1 MVSTEGL
8 EQAAW
13 SPCIWKAILVGLC
26 TNKMAV
32 HLELRHEG
40 SVEETKG
47 KERLAVKLSSF
58 VTLLPFWGETM
69 ERHSRPSA
77 HLLSKVL
84 WPLFNLSDG
93 HQTFGKRSGNSSG
106 HGVFERSVVGRWS
119 DQCGIYLR
127 PKQNYHTYIPMF
139 RFLTV
144 VIAYCLRL
152 TMQYERNPLSSLS
165 PITAGWSTKML
176 AHYKK
181 EEFLFTFINVSNI
194 FSKIVVLNLP
204 PTLVGVKI
212 DYSFS
217 WQRHCFGAM

>member
-1 MVSTEGL
+1 
-8 EQAAW
+8 
-13 SPCIWKAILVGLC
+13 
-26 TNKMAV
+26 MAV

-165 PITAGWSTKML
+165 PITGRVEYKDACPLQKRGIPFHLHQCQQHLQQDSRAEFASDIGWSENWL
-176 AHYKK
+176 L
-181 EEFLFTFINVSNI
+181 LFMAEALLWRNVARRKGPKNASP
-194 FSKIVVLNLP
+194 SHTGHK
-204 PTLVGVKI
+204 
-212 DYSFS
+212 
-217 WQRHCFGAM
+217 